1 MKSNFLVLDA
11 RDNIGV
17 ALAPLLKGQS
27 ITIGLE
33 PNCCVI
39 ELQEDIPMGHKFS
52 LALIARG
59 DPIKKYGAVIG
70 RCIAETDAG
79 QHVHLHNVES
89 LRGRGDKA

>member
-33 PNCCVI
+33 PNLRVI
-39 ELQEDIPMGHKFS
+39 ELQEEIPMGHKFS
-52 LALIARG
+52 LALIAQGEAIR
-59 DPIKKYGAVIG
+59 KYGAVIG
-70 RCIAETDAG
+70 RCTADTGAG

>member
-1 MKSNFLVLDA
+1 MKSNVLVLDA

-27 ITIGLE
+27 ITVELE
-33 PNCCVI
+33 PHPRVI

-52 LALIARG
+52 LASIARG
-59 DPIKKYGAVIG
+59 EAIRKYGAVIG
-70 RCIAETDAG
+70 RCVADTDVG